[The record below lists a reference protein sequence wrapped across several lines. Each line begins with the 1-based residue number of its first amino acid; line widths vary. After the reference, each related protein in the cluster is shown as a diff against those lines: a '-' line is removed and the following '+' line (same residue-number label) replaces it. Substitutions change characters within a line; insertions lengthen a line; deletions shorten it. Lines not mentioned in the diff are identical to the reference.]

1 MIYHAVMLD
10 LKKLVKG
17 WEVDV
22 LVNVGGKYQWKL
34 GTVVSVSKDTVKVR
48 QGGSIK
54 ERPIGDVRRRR
65 SANTLVNSFP
75 LDIDAYGHIHP
86 TIQNLIK
93 QNSDSDKFPGLI
105 RKGVFRANAKGDQ
118 SLLESLTEIL
128 LIIQRKKYYVK
139 I

>member
-1 MIYHAVMLD
+1 M
-10 LKKLVKG
+10 KG

-54 ERPIGDVRRRR
+54 EFPIGDVRRRR

-75 LDIDAYGHIHP
+75 LDIDRIWSYP
-86 TIQNLIK
+86 SNY
-93 QNSDSDKFPGLI
+93 SKF
-105 RKGVFRANAKGDQ
+105 N
-118 SLLESLTEIL
+118 
-128 LIIQRKKYYVK
+128 
-139 I
+139 